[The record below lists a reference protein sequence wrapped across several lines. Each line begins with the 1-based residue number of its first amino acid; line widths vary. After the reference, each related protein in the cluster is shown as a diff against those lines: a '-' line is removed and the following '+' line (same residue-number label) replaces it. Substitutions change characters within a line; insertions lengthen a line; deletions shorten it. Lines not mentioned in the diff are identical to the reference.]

1 MQLNLNNMSI
11 DNATHDRRH
20 PVVVGM
26 AERCVEAAGA
36 RDRPKTARTGRSRP
50 AKDGRNTPET
60 PEPVRRRALGAHDF
74 ALMAVL
80 GIVHEGFTRFAEI
93 VPAAKSLAGLDWQ
106 PTGDVLAGALENA
119 LADGLLIVTEAGYA
133 LADEGRL
140 RLAELV
146 QASPATERG
155 GTGRT
160 AAALKVC
167 FLGALDG
174 RRCWM
179 VARAVRHPAF
189 ARACGSP
196 AKLSAC
202 AARSSGSARSGPN
215 FGRPGD
221 SLDSLWQ
228 DSILVRQAGP
238 TRCGRKHDQSIRWP
252 VPRYRHQRGRPA
264 RDRWRHL
271 SGCRDQGDRPPG

>member
-1 MQLNLNNMSI
+1 MQVNRNNMSI

-174 RRCWM
+174 DARDLVLDDLTRLQQGQLQALLDGCARCPASG
-179 VARAVRHPAF
+179 VCARIWI
-189 ARACGSP
+189 AREIERM
-196 AKLSAC
+196 
-202 AARSSGSARSGPN
+202 RSEIVWLGTLRAE
-215 FGRPGD
+215 
-221 SLDSLWQ
+221 LWQ
-228 DSILVRQAGP
+228 
-238 TRCGRKHDQSIRWP
+238 
-252 VPRYRHQRGRPA
+252 A
-264 RDRWRHL
+264 R
-271 SGCRDQGDRPPG
+271 